1 MWVMTHPEQHATDLL
16 FTSCLESAD
25 RLTPDDLYEQIP
37 GARAASIEDALRAA
51 GSLPEPM
58 AETLTLAAVGLRWAV
73 ACGFDPDVRGHAL
86 LVAELLAAEA
96 RRRDP
101 QADVF
106 AELALDEMDSGDD
119 VTSAMFLRE
128 AADSLAWAC
137 AVLRI
142 DPADDGVGQLPAMCI
157 TEAAGLVA
165 AADRFT
171 SFEAGRDA

>member
-1 MWVMTHPEQHATDLL
+1 MTPREQHAPDLL

-58 AETLTLAAVGLRWAV
+58 AETLTLAAVALRWAV
-73 ACGFDPDVRGHAL
+73 SCGFDPEVRGHAL

-106 AELALDEMDSGDD
+106 AECALDEMDSGDD
-119 VTSAMFLRE
+119 VSGVMFLRE

-142 DPADDGVGQLPAMCI
+142 DPAVDGVGQLPAMCI
-157 TEAAGLVA
+157 AEAAGLIA